1 MGILSIRTI
10 IRKEKGLTTSKL
22 WEEIKN
28 IYDTSILKLD
38 NNVEIIIP
46 LVESDGL
53 PIKIL
58 NQSLLAM
65 ASKSFIFDS
74 MGKELKM
81 VYNLTAERK
90 SLEEMWN
97 LKHTEGFKKNDAPN
111 YVKQEELNA
120 REVVWTLD

>member
-10 IRKEKGLTTSKL
+10 IRKEKGLTTDKL

-28 IYDTSILKLD
+28 IYDRSILKLD

-46 LVESDGL
+46 LIESDEL

-65 ASKSFIFDS
+65 ISKSFIFDS
-74 MGKELKM
+74 MGGELKM

-90 SLEEMWN
+90 SLEELWN
-97 LKHTEGFKKNDAPN
+97 LKHTEGFKKNDTPK

-120 REVVWTLD
+120 KEVVWTLD

>member
-1 MGILSIRTI
+1 MRVI
-10 IRKEKGLTTSKL
+10 IRKEKGLTTNKL

-28 IYDTSILKLD
+28 IYGASILKLD

-46 LVESDGL
+46 LVDSDEL

-65 ASKSFIFDS
+65 VSKSFIFDS

-90 SLEEMWN
+90 SLEELWN
-97 LKHTEGFKKNDAPN
+97 LKHTEGFKKNDTPN
-111 YVKQEELNA
+111 YVKRMIL
-120 REVVWTLD
+120 LIM